1 MLADAYSI
9 PGPLLCGRIALTLD
23 RPRVMGVL
31 NLTPDSFSDGGRFVD
46 RDAALAHARSMLA
59 DGADI
64 VDVGG
69 ESTRPGSAPVS
80 ESEEIARVVPV
91 IEALR
96 DECDARGVVLSI
108 DTRKP
113 AVMRMAIAAGAGMVN
128 DVGAL
133 RGDGALE
140 VVANAPQPVG
150 VCLMH
155 MLGEPATMQ
164 QHVVYTDV
172 VGEVKA
178 FLGERAAVCERA
190 GIAGNRIVVDPGF
203 GFGKTVAHNLALLR
217 WLEELVAL
225 GYPVAVGLSRKSTIG
240 ALTGRDVEDRVAG
253 SVAAALIAVE
263 RGAAIVRVHDVRET
277 VDALSVWRGVEGA
290 TR

>member
-1 MLADAYSI
+1 MPADAYSI
-9 PGPLLCGRIALTLD
+9 PGPLVCGRIALTLD

-31 NLTPDSFSDGGRFVD
+31 NVTPDSFSDAGRFFD
-46 RDAALAHARSMLA
+46 RDAAIDHARRMLL

-64 VDVGG
+64 IDVGG
-69 ESTRPGSAPVS
+69 ESTRPGSAPTT
-80 ESEEIARVVPV
+80 EADEIARVVPV
-91 IEALR
+91 LEALR
-96 DECDARGVVLSI
+96 EECEARGVVLSI
-108 DTRKP
+108 DTRKVG
-113 AVMRMAIAAGAGMVN
+113 VMRAAIAAGAGLVN
-128 DVGAL
+128 DVQALRASGAL
-133 RGDGALE
+133 D
-140 VVANAPQPVG
+140 VVVEAGQSVG
-150 VCLMH
+150 ICLMH
-155 MLGEPATMQ
+155 MRGEPATMQ

-178 FLGERAAVCERA
+178 FLEERVAACKRA
-190 GIAGNRIVVDPGF
+190 GIADNRIAIDPGF

-225 GYPVAVGLSRKSTIG
+225 GYPVVVGLSRKSTIG
-240 ALTGRDVEDRVAG
+240 ALTGREMDDRVAG

-277 VDALSVWRGVEGA
+277 VDALNVWRAVESA